1 MPHVRGRG
9 GSGLHL
15 LEPGPCKAILDNIVF
30 LGLPQSIALAGQKR
44 TQPRHGA

>member
-1 MPHVRGRG
+1 M
-9 GSGLHL
+9 